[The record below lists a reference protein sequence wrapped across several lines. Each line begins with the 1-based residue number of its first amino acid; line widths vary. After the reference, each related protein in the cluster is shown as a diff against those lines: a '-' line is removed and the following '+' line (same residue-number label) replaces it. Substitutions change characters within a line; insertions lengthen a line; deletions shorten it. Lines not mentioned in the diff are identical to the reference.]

1 MALVNRNLISSVQY
15 SRFLHFYNICLWQK
29 AKKSAHVGK
38 SPDRL
43 GKAFDGLV
51 GVAML
56 YAVTDA
62 VLDMT
67 LENHLSAAVKCGL
80 GCVYLS
86 RYVLAWN
93 VLIYHS
99 VYSLHLSDY
108 FLSLRCRF
116 SESIHCFIQISPF
129 SYAVRFRR

>member
-1 MALVNRNLISSVQY
+1 M
-15 SRFLHFYNICLWQK
+15 YNIPAFYIFIIFAFGKKQ
-29 AKKSAHVGK
+29 KKSAHVGK
-38 SPDRL
+38 SPDCL

-56 YAVTDA
+56 CAVTDA

-108 FLSLRCRF
+108 FLSLRCSF
-116 SESIHCFIQISPF
+116 SESIHCFIQISHF